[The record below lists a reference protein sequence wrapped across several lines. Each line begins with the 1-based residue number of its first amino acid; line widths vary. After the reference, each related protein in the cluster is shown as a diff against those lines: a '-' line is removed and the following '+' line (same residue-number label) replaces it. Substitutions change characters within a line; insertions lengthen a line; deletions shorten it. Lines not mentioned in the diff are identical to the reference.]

1 MLTKGHYKIRKI
13 TAIMSYIQST
23 YNYGL
28 DQIIA
33 PTGVSKYYSQSISDY
48 LAISFLSHVNPAFA
62 GQRKIIHSLPSSR
75 SFFPS
80 FLPNANFMALE
91 TTLLLLPFESDCDI
105 IANNIPSPVAEDVNH
120 II

>member
-33 PTGVSKYYSQSISDY
+33 PVNMYYSLSISDY

-62 GQRKIIHSLPSSR
+62 GPGN
-75 SFFPS
+75 SFFT
-80 FLPNANFMALE
+80 FF
-91 TTLLLLPFESDCDI
+91 
-105 IANNIPSPVAEDVNH
+105 
-120 II
+120 

>member
-28 DQIIA
+28 DQII
-33 PTGVSKYYSQSISDY
+33 TNGVSKYYSLSISDY

-62 GQRKIIHSLPSSR
+62 GLGN
-75 SFFPS
+75 SFFT
-80 FLPNANFMALE
+80 FF
-91 TTLLLLPFESDCDI
+91 
-105 IANNIPSPVAEDVNH
+105 
-120 II
+120 

>member
-1 MLTKGHYKIRKI
+1 MIFHANKGHYKIRKI

-33 PTGVSKYYSQSISDY
+33 PKGVSKYYSLSISDY

-62 GQRKIIHSLPSSR
+62 GGN
-75 SFFPS
+75 SFFT
-80 FLPNANFMALE
+80 FF
-91 TTLLLLPFESDCDI
+91 
-105 IANNIPSPVAEDVNH
+105 
-120 II
+120 

>member
-1 MLTKGHYKIRKI
+1 MLTKSTIRKI

-33 PTGVSKYYSQSISDY
+33 PKRVSKNYSLSISDY
-48 LAISFLSHVNPAFA
+48 LGISFLSHVNPAFA
-62 GQRKIIHSLPSSR
+62 GPGIHFLPSSR

-80 FLPNANFMALE
+80 FLLNANFMALE